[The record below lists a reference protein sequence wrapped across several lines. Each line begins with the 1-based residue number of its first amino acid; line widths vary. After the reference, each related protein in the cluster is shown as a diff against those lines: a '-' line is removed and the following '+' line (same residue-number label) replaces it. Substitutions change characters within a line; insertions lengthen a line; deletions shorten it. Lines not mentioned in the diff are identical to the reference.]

1 MGFTGCS
8 IEIILM
14 SVVNPKQ
21 THYVLF
27 KMPFIDICRS
37 ISMMT
42 LQESLIFHKETSE
55 PGILC
60 LH

>member
-1 MGFTGCS
+1 MGFTCANETIPMFGV
-8 IEIILM
+8 I
-14 SVVNPKQ
+14 PKQ

-27 KMPFIDICRS
+27 KMPFTDICRS

-42 LQESLIFHKETSE
+42 LHESLIFHKETSE